1 MLTHGL
7 PSAAQAFPAA
17 SSRDTVPA
25 DGAVSHELPDDPG
38 QELLPIAEP
47 EPVPAAGLPVDWDA
61 DDQTLVGDALTLTG
75 HVIFHYRGYTLRADK
90 VVYHRATTELEAEGN
105 LEVSGGPAD
114 VLIHATHGDMRLN
127 MHTAR
132 FYNAHGSQGLRSSL
146 SRNAYSTNQPF
157 LFTARV
163 LLETGEGRF
172 QMIDGSMTNC
182 QLPHPD
188 WQVIAHTIKLEDG
201 VASTS
206 NSFFELLGMPIF
218 YLPYLRHPSDEN
230 GRESGWLL
238 PVISNSSI
246 KGFIVGTQYYWAI
259 NRSMDMV
266 IGTEYFSRRGWA
278 PNGDFRY
285 KGHGLN
291 SALVR
296 WNSLLDRGV
305 VQQVSTTSTSAS
317 GATVTTTASKHVD
330 QGGVDIVAEGRRD
343 FSPFTHAA
351 GSVDYLSSYTYRLI
365 FNDNFSQAISSQVAS
380 KVGLTHVH
388 NGLVPSA
395 VIDRFETF
403 ASSTEGDEARIL
415 HLPSLRFDAVTEPLG
430 TTPLYGELGS
440 SLSFMNRSEPH
451 FHARNVIRSDIY
463 PRLMLPLHAGGW
475 DLVPA
480 VALRDTSYSISQKPD
495 LSDLRLGV
503 PTISHSPLNRVDA
516 EASLD
521 LRAPVLTRD
530 FVLPGLNRMVRH
542 VIEPEFT
549 YRYVGGIG
557 NQGRRVLL
565 IDTSDIA
572 TDTNEIGYSI
582 TQRFY
587 ARPLHE
593 RVCAEGESCP
603 PQSRQWASWQIAQKF
618 FLDPYFG
625 GALISGRRN
634 VFDSTLDLTGVA
646 FLTGPNNRAP
656 VLSRMRFEMIDNL
669 RVEWDLDY
677 DPVQGQMSSDNL
689 FAGYSFGEAT
699 IGIGHALL
707 NAVDESSGSAS
718 TIKSQQ
724 LTPFLTIGKQSK
736 AGFSL
741 ASNVSYDFVHG
752 QLQHGGV
759 QASYNWDC
767 CGLTVG
773 YRRFQL
779 GSIRDETQ
787 YLYSFTIANF
797 GSVGDIRR
805 SNSNYRDPAL
815 PPAY

>member
-593 RVCAEGESCP
+593 RACAEGESCP

>member
-1 MLTHGL
+1 
-7 PSAAQAFPAA
+7 
-17 SSRDTVPA
+17 
-25 DGAVSHELPDDPG
+25 
-38 QELLPIAEP
+38 
-47 EPVPAAGLPVDWDA
+47 
-61 DDQTLVGDALTLTG
+61 
-75 HVIFHYRGYTLRADK
+75 
-90 VVYHRATTELEAEGN
+90 
-105 LEVSGGPAD
+105 
-114 VLIHATHGDMRLN
+114 
-127 MHTAR
+127 
-132 FYNAHGSQGLRSSL
+132 
-146 SRNAYSTNQPF
+146 
-157 LFTARV
+157 
-163 LLETGEGRF
+163 
-172 QMIDGSMTNC
+172 
-182 QLPHPD
+182 
-188 WQVIAHTIKLEDG
+188 
-201 VASTS
+201 
-206 NSFFELLGMPIF
+206 
-218 YLPYLRHPSDEN
+218 
-230 GRESGWLL
+230 
-238 PVISNSSI
+238 
-246 KGFIVGTQYYWAI
+246 
-259 NRSMDMV
+259 
-266 IGTEYFSRRGWA
+266 
-278 PNGDFRY
+278 
-285 KGHGLN
+285 
-291 SALVR
+291 VR
-296 WNSLLDRGV
+296 
-305 VQQVSTTSTSAS
+305 TTSTSAS

-593 RVCAEGESCP
+593 RACAEGESCP